1 MIDPRLLQLGDS
13 AFPSGA
19 FSHSFGLETA
29 ILERG
34 VRDAA
39 GVHAWIAAYLCRNA
53 ATLDA
58 RAIALFIDR
67 HVPLLELD
75 DFLSASLFAA
85 DLRAATR
92 RLARATLDAY
102 DAMGLTSSKM
112 GVIGSEMGVIG
123 SEIDAY
129 RAALDGGRASG
140 HHALACALGYRAI
153 GASARD
159 ACCAYLS
166 STAAALAAAAARA
179 VPLGQRDVGALLW
192 SLRSVIAAAADAA
205 ATARSIDDL
214 SASAFECEIDAM
226 RHTWLDGRL
235 FAS

>member
-1 MIDPRLLQLGDS
+1 MIDPRLLQLCDS

-34 VRDAA
+34 LRDADSV
-39 GVHAWIAAYLCRNA
+39 GDWIEAYLCRNT

-58 RAIALFIDR
+58 RAIALWIDG
-67 HVPLLELD
+67 HASIEELD
-75 DFLSASLFAA
+75 AALSAAVFAPEQRDA
-85 DLRAATR
+85 SR

-102 DAMGLTSSKM
+102 DAMGIAD
-112 GVIGSEMGVIG
+112 GAIAG
-123 SEIDAY
+123 Y
-129 RAALDGGRASG
+129 RAGLDAGRAQG
-140 HHALACALGYRAI
+140 HHVVACALGYRVV
-153 GASARD
+153 GANARD

-166 STAAALAAAAARA
+166 STAGMLAAAAARA
-179 VPLGQRDVGALLW
+179 VPLGQRDVGRLLW
-192 SLRSVIAAAADAA
+192 SLRGAIASAAQTAA
-205 ATARSIDDL
+205 GAQTLDDL
-214 SASAFECEIDAM
+214 TASAIECEIDAM